1 MVSLTKPRIP
11 FGVSIVSIALNL
23 VLIVGGFAYAANSG
37 GLRRILMK
45 FDMAKMP
52 STRQAFQ
59 IKDEERF
66 RLLPDTAAE
75 VVFAGDSLIADGPWG
90 EIYSD
95 IHNRGIGGDRT
106 DNLLG
111 RLDEIV
117 ASHPRKVFLLIG
129 SNDISAGAPVVQI
142 LRNYRAILSKIQ
154 AESPE
159 TKVYVSALLPVN
171 LNCSKSPVYSNKEVQ
186 AVNEPLRG
194 LVEEFPSARFL
205 DFKEQLV
212 DPKGD
217 LKEEYT
223 TDGYHLN
230 LKAYLALRRKVWA
243 ILDQP

>member
-1 MVSLTKPRIP
+1 MISPTKLRILI
-11 FGVSIVSIALNL
+11 GALVISVASN
-23 VLIVGGFAYAANSG
+23 VGICSYLAYSG

-45 FDMAKMP
+45 FDLAKMP

-66 RLLPDTAAE
+66 RLLPDTPAE

-117 ASHPRKVFLLIG
+117 ASHPKKVFLLIG
-129 SNDISAGAPVVQI
+129 SNDISAGVPVVQI
-142 LRNYRAILSKIQ
+142 LRNYRAILAKIQ
-154 AESPE
+154 ADSPE
-159 TKVYVSALLPVN
+159 TKVFVSALLPVN
-171 LNCSKSPVYSNKEVQ
+171 LNCSHSPVYSNKEVQ
-186 AVNEPLRG
+186 AVNEPLRS
-194 LVEEFPSARFL
+194 LVGEFPSVQFL
-205 DFKEQLV
+205 DFREQLT
-212 DPKGD
+212 DPNGD
-217 LKEEYT
+217 LKAEYT

-230 LKAYLALRRKVWA
+230 LKAYLALRQKVRS

>member
-1 MVSLTKPRIP
+1 MISPTKLRILI
-11 FGVSIVSIALNL
+11 GALVISVASN
-23 VLIVGGFAYAANSG
+23 VGICSYLAYSG

-45 FDMAKMP
+45 FDLAKMP

-66 RLLPDTAAE
+66 RLLPDTPAE

-117 ASHPRKVFLLIG
+117 ASHPKKVFLLIG
-129 SNDISAGAPVVQI
+129 SNDISAGVPVVQI
-142 LRNYRAILSKIQ
+142 LRNYRAILAKIQ

-159 TKVYVSALLPVN
+159 TKVFVSALLPVN
-171 LNCSKSPVYSNKEVQ
+171 LNCSQSPVYSNKEVQ
-186 AVNEPLRG
+186 AVNEPLRSLIG
-194 LVEEFPSARFL
+194 EFPSVRFL
-205 DFKEQLV
+205 DFREQLT
-212 DPKGD
+212 DPNGD
-217 LKEEYT
+217 LKAEYT
-223 TDGYHLN
+223 GDGYHLN
-230 LKAYLALRRKVWA
+230 LKAYLALRQKVRS